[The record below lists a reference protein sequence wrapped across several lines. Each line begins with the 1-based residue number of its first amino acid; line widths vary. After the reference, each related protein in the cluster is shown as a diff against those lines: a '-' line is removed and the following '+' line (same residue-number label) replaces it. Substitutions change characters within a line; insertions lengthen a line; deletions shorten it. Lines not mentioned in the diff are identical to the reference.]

1 MGVLNIFDQFSSISC
16 IFFSGVEFSTL
27 ATKQEEILG
36 ELFHC
41 HNPKK
46 SLVTCTKGS
55 FGKMHKSSHIL
66 REKKVRSHDI

>member
-16 IFFSGVEFSTL
+16 IFFSGAEFSTL
-27 ATKQEEILG
+27 AAKQKEILG

-41 HNPKK
+41 HNAKK

-55 FGKMHKSSHIL
+55 FGKYT
-66 REKKVRSHDI
+66 KVPIF